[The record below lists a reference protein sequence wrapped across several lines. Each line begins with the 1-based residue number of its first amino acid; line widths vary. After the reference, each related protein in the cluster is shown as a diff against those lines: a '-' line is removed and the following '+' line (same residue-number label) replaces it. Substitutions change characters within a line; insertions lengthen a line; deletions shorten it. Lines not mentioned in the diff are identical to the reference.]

1 MDREFVDGTVHSAGA
16 DIYYKIRGQGFPL
29 IFLHGNGEDHTI
41 FDPHVRYFSRY
52 YQTIQ
57 IDSRG
62 HGRSSHGK
70 GTLTIEQMAEDVF
83 AVMDALLIRRAAVIG
98 FSDGANI
105 GMQMAVLDQER
116 LTALIAVGGNA
127 FPGGLRPG
135 VYVPM
140 WVQYQFYRI
149 ASFLSSEYARKKELY
164 RLMVREPLLSGKK
177 LEKVE
182 IPVLILTG
190 NKDMI
195 SIRHSRQIHQMFRN
209 SELRIFRG
217 ADHFAMFSEQNI
229 KRYVHVCTEY
239 LRRIPEAQPRPAAR
253 TGGGN
258 L

>member
-1 MDREFVDGTVHSAGA
+1 MDREFDEGTVQSAGA
-16 DIYYKIRGQGFPL
+16 DIYYKIRGRGFPL

-41 FDPHVRYFSRY
+41 FEPHVKYFSRY
-52 YQTIQ
+52 YLTVQ

-83 AVMDALLIRRAAVIG
+83 AVMDALSIRRAAVIG

-116 LTALIAVGGNA
+116 LAALIAVGGNA

-135 VYVPM
+135 VFVPM
-140 WVQYQFYRI
+140 WMQYQFYR
-149 ASFLSSEYARKKELY
+149 AAAAVSSDYAKKKELY
-164 RLMVREPLLSGKK
+164 RLMVREPQLSGKK
-177 LEKVE
+177 LEKVQ

-190 NKDMI
+190 NRDMI
-195 SIRHSRQIHQMFRN
+195 SVRHSRELHQIFRN

-217 ADHFAMFSEQNI
+217 ADHFAMFAEQNV
-229 KRYVHVCTEY
+229 KGYVRVCMEY
-239 LRRIPEAQPRPAAR
+239 LRRIPGVRQAAPERGGQP
-253 TGGGN
+253 
-258 L
+258 

>member
-1 MDREFVDGTVHSAGA
+1 MDREFEEGSAYSAGA

-41 FDPHVRYFSRY
+41 FDPHVKYFSRY
-52 YQTIQ
+52 YQTVQ

-70 GTLTIEQMAEDVF
+70 GTLTIEQMAEDIF
-83 AVMDALLIRRAAVIG
+83 AVMDVLSIRRAAVIG

-116 LTALIAVGGNA
+116 LAALIAVGGNA

-135 VYVPM
+135 VFVPM
-140 WVQYQFYRI
+140 WMQYQFYRA
-149 ASFLSSEYARKKELY
+149 ASFISSGYAKKKELY

-177 LEKVE
+177 LEKVA

-195 SIRHSRQIHQMFRN
+195 SIRHSRQLHQFFRN
-209 SELRIFRG
+209 SELHIFRG

-229 KRYVHVCTEY
+229 KRYVRVCMEY
-239 LRRIPEAQPRPAAR
+239 LRRIPDAQPCLEVRER
-253 TGGGN
+253 GGA